1 MLSPK
6 IGNKVRMSIFRTLF
20 SVILEILASVRRQRK
35 KKAWKQ
41 EKEKPD
47 SLFSDDMIVYM
58 ESSKESPKT

>member
-35 KKAWKQ
+35 KKAWKR